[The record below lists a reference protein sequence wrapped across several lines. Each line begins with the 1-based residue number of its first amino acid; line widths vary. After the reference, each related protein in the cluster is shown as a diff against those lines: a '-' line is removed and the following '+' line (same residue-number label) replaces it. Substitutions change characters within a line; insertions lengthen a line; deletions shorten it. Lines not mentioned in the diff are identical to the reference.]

1 MPSCH
6 DGLPSPRI
14 NEGAGEWL
22 QFVRESQ
29 MQFAEQDMPA
39 RARAPGITATQILGA
54 ISQM

>member
-22 QFVRESQ
+22 QFVRELQ
-29 MQFAEQDMPA
+29 MQVAEQDMPA